1 MYLLIE
7 SNNPTGVKQQF
18 VEGLGTVHLTK
29 RKHSRRI
36 SVRYDPEGKIK
47 VSLPT
52 RVSYKTAMQYL
63 LSHQQRIQS
72 KIASLQQDQ
81 FRHDLSDYQTR
92 WHEMNV
98 HRVYEANL
106 SYRISQGQI
115 HLNVPHS
122 MDINEQMVQMAMRQ
136 AVEEALRK
144 EAKYYLPRRLNQL
157 AGKHHMSFN
166 KVYIKKAQS
175 LWGSCSSRN
184 NINLNIHLMRLP
196 DHLIDYVLLHELCH
210 TIHKNHS
217 SVFWNYLQQFTEK
230 DVKALRQELNQ
241 HSPKIF

>member
-1 MYLLIE
+1 LCVSIKTNE
-7 SNNPTGVKQQF
+7 RAEVKQEF
-18 VEGLGTVHLTK
+18 VEGLGTIHLTK

-63 LSHQQRIQS
+63 LSHQQRIQD

-81 FRHDLSDYQTR
+81 FRHDLSNYQTR
-92 WHEMNV
+92 WHEMSV
-98 HRVYEANL
+98 HRVNEASL
-106 SYRISQGQI
+106 SYRISQGKI
-115 HLNVPHS
+115 NLYVPQH
-122 MDINEQMVQMAMRQ
+122 MEAHEHTVQMAMRR

-144 EAKYYLPRRLNQL
+144 EAKYYLPRRLDEL
-157 AGKHHMSFN
+157 AGKHNLSYN

-175 LWGSCSSRN
+175 LWGSCSSAN
-184 NINLNIHLMRLP
+184 NINLNLHLMRLP
-196 DHLIDYVLLHELCH
+196 DHLVDYVLIHELCH

-217 SVFWNYLQQFTEK
+217 PLFWHYLQQFTDE
-230 DVKALRQELNQ
+230 DVKALRQELNEY
-241 HSPKIF
+241 SPKIF